1 MAVPIREDRV
11 KLLKIRHSIRA
22 SALVAPATLA
32 LALAAC
38 APKAPP
44 PPPPPPPPP
53 VVVVP
58 PQPMPPR
65 GASPHLQVPPMSA
78 TGVRQTVN
86 TGLSSAQTTWNL
98 RAAYNVAALNCMQPQ
113 HSQIVVNYRAFLK
126 AHVKALATANKAV
139 DAEFKTKFGPRFIPP
154 REAYMTQV
162 YNYFALPPTLPSF
175 CDAALAISNEAVTIK
190 PAELASFSAGAL
202 PRIEA
207 VFLQFYRSYDQYKDD
222 LAGWQARY
230 TSPAAAPAPVAIT
243 LPPAPGQPSAQ

>member
-1 MAVPIREDRV
+1 
-11 KLLKIRHSIRA
+11 
-22 SALVAPATLA
+22 
-32 LALAAC
+32 
-38 APKAPP
+38 
-44 PPPPPPPPP
+44 

-65 GASPHLQVPPMSA
+65 GASPLLQVPPMSA
-78 TGVRQTVN
+78 IGVRQTVN

-126 AHVKALATANKAV
+126 THVKALAAANKAV

-175 CDAALAISNEAVTIK
+175 CDAALAISNEAATIK
-190 PAELASFSAGAL
+190 PAELDSFSAGAL

-207 VFLQFYRSYDQYKDD
+207 VFLQFYRSYEQYKDD

-230 TSPAAAPAPVAIT
+230 TSPAVAPAPVAIT
-243 LPPAPGQPSAQ
+243 LPAPAQPSAQ